1 MLFCRLILIWYNPM
15 TEADG
20 KLRHMLGA
28 FFPLYASFSKT
39 NQDSIEE
46 SFMMTL
52 NTLIDAPTTSPL
64 AEVDLEDVGN
74 FYLHLTRADLLQ
86 VKSLINFISCS
97 CTLESSN

>member
-1 MLFCRLILIWYNPM
+1 M

-86 VKSLINFISCS
+86 VKSQLCLPFIYCGVIIN
-97 CTLESSN
+97 